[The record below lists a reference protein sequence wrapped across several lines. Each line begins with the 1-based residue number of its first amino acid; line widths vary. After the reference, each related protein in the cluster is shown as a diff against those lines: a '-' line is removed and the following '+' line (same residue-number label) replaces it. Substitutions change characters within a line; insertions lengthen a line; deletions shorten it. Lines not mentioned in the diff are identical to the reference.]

1 MDVLLSTLR
10 QSVFKTIAMKTTIGS
25 VLLFAFLCL
34 LAVGPK
40 AQAVLPPP
48 DGCYPNY
55 TTAEGCNALSLLTTG
70 SANTGVGW
78 YSLFSAAGA
87 NYNTGVGAGALALTS
102 ADGDS
107 NTAVGTAALL
117 LNTTGTLNTAVGT
130 GTLVYNDTGN
140 GNTAIGYNALPNNT
154 TGTQNTA
161 IGYSALRENT
171 TGGLNTAVGLFAL
184 INNTEGGNNTAIG
197 RNALQDNETGSANT
211 VIGYRAGLAV
221 TGDNNVCIGGAIG
234 VAGVD
239 NTTWIANVNTLTQN
253 FSAGVNDYVTVRLSD
268 GRLGHTAVVSS
279 RRYKE
284 NIKPLAAASEALYAL
299 KPVSFRLKKEYD
311 ETQRLGFGLIAEE
324 VEEIDPVLVYHNNK
338 GQAESVRYELVNAML
353 LNEFL
358 KEHRRGEEQDCK
370 IQAQETTIAELRSEI
385 GNLAAMVNEQASQL
399 QKVSAWIET
408 NEAKPQFAQNR

>member
-1 MDVLLSTLR
+1 MAGIVDAGSSKPVRLRRFDQCPLKTGTVDLLLSTPR
-10 QSVFKTIAMKTTIGS
+10 QCFSRALAMKMIIES
-25 VLLFAFLCL
+25 VLSLTFLCV
-34 LAVGPK
+34 LAIGPK

-70 SANTGVGW
+70 AANTGVGW
-78 YSLFSAAGA
+78 YSLFSAGGS

-117 LNTTGTLNTAVGT
+117 LNTTGTLNTAVGN

-211 VIGYRAGLAV
+211 AIGYRAGLEV

-234 VAGVD
+234 VAG
-239 NTTWIANVNTLTQN
+239 
-253 FSAGVNDYVTVRLSD
+253 
-268 GRLGHTAVVSS
+268 
-279 RRYKE
+279 
-284 NIKPLAAASEALYAL
+284 
-299 KPVSFRLKKEYD
+299 
-311 ETQRLGFGLIAEE
+311 
-324 VEEIDPVLVYHNNK
+324 
-338 GQAESVRYELVNAML
+338 
-353 LNEFL
+353 
-358 KEHRRGEEQDCK
+358 
-370 IQAQETTIAELRSEI
+370 
-385 GNLAAMVNEQASQL
+385 
-399 QKVSAWIET
+399 
-408 NEAKPQFAQNR
+408 

>member
-1 MDVLLSTLR
+1 M
-10 QSVFKTIAMKTTIGS
+10 KTIIES
-25 VLLFAFLCL
+25 VLSLIFLCV

-40 AQAVLPPP
+40 VQAVLPPP
-48 DGCYPNY
+48 AGCYPNY

-70 SANTGVGW
+70 AANTGVGW
-78 YSLFSAAGA
+78 YSLFSAGSAS
-87 NYNTGVGAGALALTS
+87 YNTGVGAGALALTS
-102 ADGDS
+102 IDGDS

-130 GTLVYNDTGN
+130 GALVYNDTGN

-154 TGTQNTA
+154 TGTQNIA
-161 IGYSALRENT
+161 IGYSAMRDNT
-171 TGGLNTAVGLFAL
+171 TGGLNTAIGLLAL

-211 VIGYRAGLAV
+211 AIGYRAGLDV

-284 NIKPLAAASEALYAL
+284 DIKPLAAASEALYAL

-311 ETQRLGFGLIAEE
+311 ETQRPGFGLIAEE
-324 VEEIDPVLVYHNNK
+324 VEKVDPVLVYHNNK

-370 IQAQETTIAELRSEI
+370 IHEQETTIAELRSQI
-385 GNLAAMVNEQASQL
+385 QSLAAMVNEQTSEL
-399 QKVSAWIET
+399 RKVSAWIET
-408 NEAKPQFAQNR
+408 SEAKAQFAQNQ